1 MEKAFSKIGE
11 MTDNIREYINTRI
24 EAVKIRSAEKISA
37 LIANA
42 MAGLVVVLV
51 MFFFVLFAGM
61 ALAFVVGA
69 WIGKIWAGFLIVAF
83 IFLLAGI
90 IIWTARG
97 KLIRLPLMNAI
108 IRQFNN
114 EEDDEED

>member
-1 MEKAFSKIGE
+1 MEKVFSKIGE
-11 MTDNIREYINTRI
+11 LTDNIREYINIRI
-24 EAVKIRSAEKISA
+24 EAVKVRTAEKVSA

-51 MFFFVLFAGM
+51 IFFFVLFAGT
-61 ALAFVVGA
+61 ALSFVVGA

-97 KLIRLPLMNAI
+97 KLIRLPLMNAM
-108 IRQFNN
+108 IRLLIN